1 MLDFE
6 LNIDVEK
13 IILKENIDNS
23 FKEIF
28 DIETFSIDVINS
40 DDDFNDIF
48 QEEFVPKND
57 MSFNVELDNKS
68 SVYNADFRKHFGLH
82 SFNIFCESNSNND
95 FNSSFQEFFNIQK
108 SDLNIDVLN
117 NLKPR
122 TETVGIEEKVT
133 QVTEE
138 VVEVKNI
145 EEVIEIEDEFP
156 FRIELNEDGTVFDCD
171 FRKHFNI
178 YNFETCVDRDRGIDD
193 SLFEE
198 HFQIISETTYDYD
211 IINNLKKNFSSRK
224 VLTRDDIPDQEVD
237 IYSLDETKKTS
248 VSIEE
253 KFENKSS
260 SIKEKTFYKI
270 VEVGEDIEEK
280 VLPEPKIETPNL
292 DEFERK
298 INGLE
303 EKYEDLLQKTKDQ
316 YENKMNKMSE
326 EFAIFRNNIV
336 SQVNRMAMVSSSSGG
351 GAVNILDMDDVDRSN
366 LQNGYSLSYNST
378 SKKFQFIDIGNVGST
393 SSFDLMHSFCFTIT
407 QTDLD
412 NGYFDL
418 PFPANPNYHHLSEI
432 LINGIQNNCP
442 DQYTFITS
450 TRINTSNLV
459 LDLDDK
465 VRIVYIKS

>member
-28 DIETFSIDVINS
+28 DIETFSVDVNNS
-40 DDDFNDIF
+40 DEDFNRIF

-68 SVYNADFRKHFGLH
+68 SVYDADFRKHFGLH

-95 FNSSFQEFFNIQK
+95 FNSSFQDFFN
-108 SDLNIDVLN
+108 LNIDPENVD
-117 NLKPR
+117 
-122 TETVGIEEKVT
+122 IEEEVP

-138 VVEVKNI
+138 VVEVQKV
-145 EEVIEIEDEFP
+145 EEVVEVEEKFP
-156 FRIELNEDGTVFDCD
+156 FRIELNEGGTVFDYD

-178 YNFETCVDRDRGIDD
+178 HNFETCVDRDRSVDD
-193 SLFEE
+193 SLFQEYFE
-198 HFQIISETTYDYD
+198 VRCESSYDYN
-211 IINNLKKNFSSRK
+211 IINNLKKKFSSRK
-224 VLTRDDIPDQEVD
+224 VLTRDDVPDQEVD

-253 KFENKSS
+253 KFEKKSS
-260 SIKEKTFYKI
+260 SIKEKAFYKI
-270 VEVGEDIEEK
+270 VEVGEEIEEK

-298 INGLE
+298 VNGLE

-316 YENKMNKMSE
+316 YENQMNKMTE
-326 EFAIFRNNIV
+326 EFATFRNNIA
-336 SQVNRMAMVSSSSGG
+336 SQVSRMAIASSSGG
-351 GAVNILDMDDVDRSN
+351 GAVNILDMDDVDRTN

-378 SKKFQFIDIGNVGST
+378 LKKFQFIDIGSVGST
-393 SSFDLMHSFCFTIT
+393 STLDLMHSFCFEIT
-407 QTDLD
+407 QTHLD
-412 NGYFDL
+412 NQYFDL
-418 PFPANPNYHHLSEI
+418 PFPSDSRYDDLSEI
-432 LINGIQNNCP
+432 IINGIQNNSP
-442 DQYTFITS
+442 DQYTFS
-450 TRINTSNLV
+450 TRSRIDTSNLT
-459 LDLDDK
+459 LDLGDK
-465 VRIVYIKS
+465 IRIFYIKS